1 MRKNNMKK
9 TAARISALFMAVC
22 LTFTYAGP
30 LQINASGPGLAK
42 DSTGAYLI
50 SSADD
55 LNTFA
60 DWVNDGNDCDDDTIK
75 LTADIIARDDFPIIG
90 QYGFWSNDY
99 FEGTFDGQGHAITV
113 NINSDNNFVG
123 LFGCIREAS
132 IKNLT
137 LNGSVTGDNDT
148 TFQDN
153 ATGGICGFVQ
163 LFSDDGG
170 VPFENCVNNA
180 SVTGYGKVGGIVG
193 NNTTKGDYDNIY
205 SCVNCTNNGNIT
217 ALDGADS
224 GGIIGIGSTCINCV
238 NTGNITGD
246 ESYAGGII
254 GRGHNVQIYSCQ
266 NRGTVFS
273 GDAAGGIV
281 GYANFICKYYGCSN
295 LGSVR
300 STGNY
305 FGGII
310 GFSDYHGIVK
320 TEMNYCYNLADLGSV
335 SPHYVGFS
343 GFGYGGLVGCANNNR
358 IISFQYCYTINGTS
372 ANQHAVASDFIGISD
387 GLPDTIRYN
396 GCFTLSEYSD
406 VSNLTALSEEQF
418 SSGEACYLLNRRITY
433 DGFTNW
439 TTYHQTLNDT
449 VTSTGIKKTDEYP
462 NLSDTSYIV
471 SKNADG
477 TYYNADSNRV
487 LTGTAS
493 NGTVKVQALSN
504 GVYVDVAGRHIEKGT
519 TVKLTAAPDT
529 YCNLTGWTEQT
540 AAGQTAVTY
549 VRTGNSITFTMPDR
563 DVKFTPVFERQKY
576 TVTFNANN
584 GTGTM
589 GNQEFE
595 YGIAEKLNTNT
606 FTRPG
611 YTFLGWSTEKSTEAA
626 AYSDKQSITK
636 ISSNSTVKNVTLYAV
651 WKADA
656 DAYLTYTSGDANM
669 GTTSRIYDT
678 CTHGLESNPAI
689 ADVTA
694 VPNAGYHFVR
704 WYDYTNYD
712 YTNKQDVSTDA
723 TLTADQIKAQA
734 YNGSIYKTTAFV
746 AYFEANTYTVEF
758 NANNG
763 TGTKVIQKFKYGTA
777 ETLTA
782 NAFTYENHIF
792 VGWATEAGGAAVYS
806 NAQSVENLTS
816 ANNGTVKLYAVWAD
830 NSDVVLSYMA
840 SDAAMGGV
848 TFASQALSASGTAS
862 GSTAVAGDGYS
873 FVNWTDKDGKEVG
886 TSEEYVPEKSDGSYV
901 TALYTANFKANT
913 YKVVFDD
920 GVDDSSVSGT
930 MADQILTYDK
940 KTNLNTN
947 GFTRKGY
954 VFGGWYV
961 DGVTPVQLYKDGA
974 SVMNLTSV
982 QGAEVTLKAV
992 WTKLPDA
999 ELSYSSGNEEHGSVS
1014 TATEIV
1020 DPYGTPD
1027 GASASAADG
1036 YHFVNWTDANGKEVS
1051 TEASFKPAAEDY
1063 YVTAS
1068 YAANFEANT
1077 YLIVFN
1083 ANEGADSMDDQI
1095 MTYDKTE
1102 KLAANTITR
1111 PGYVFTG
1118 WNTSSDGT
1126 GTAYDNEASISNLTE
1141 EQGAKIDLYAQ
1152 WTSLSDITITYIS
1165 ANRTMGKTLRAYDA
1179 INPETG
1185 VPAGS
1190 AAEAKTGYRFVSW
1203 TYDDQVVTTS
1213 AKLTAAQVAA
1223 NARGNDGYVTG
1234 VFTANF
1240 EAVKGTDDTPDDN
1253 NNNNSNQGGTNV
1265 VDDGYVVPD
1274 TSVKQ

>member
-1 MRKNNMKK
+1 MKK

-22 LTFTYAGP
+22 LMFTYVGP

-75 LTADIIARDDFPIIG
+75 LTTDIIARDDFPIIG

-99 FEGTFDGQGHAITV
+99 FEGIFDGQGHAITV

-123 LFGCIREAS
+123 LFGCIRGAS

-137 LNGSVTGDNDT
+137 LNGSVVGDNDT

-180 SVTGYGKVGGIVG
+180 NVTGYGKVGGIAG
-193 NNTTKGDYDNIY
+193 DNTTEGDYDNKY

-217 ALDGADS
+217 ALDGADC
-224 GGIIGIGSTCINCV
+224 GGIMGEGGTCINCV

-254 GRGHNVQIYSCQ
+254 GRGHNVQIYTCQ

-273 GDAAGGIV
+273 GGAAGGIV
-281 GYANFICKYYGCSN
+281 GYENFICKYYGCSN
-295 LGSVR
+295 LGDVR
-300 STGNY
+300 STGYY

-320 TEMNYCYNLADLGSV
+320 TEMNYCYNLADIGSV
-335 SPHYVGFS
+335 SPHYVGIAGYS
-343 GFGYGGLVGCANNNR
+343 YGGLVGGANNNR

-372 ANQHAVASDFIGISD
+372 SNQHAVASDLIGISD
-387 GLPDTIRYN
+387 GLPNTIRYD

-418 SSGEACYLLNRRITY
+418 SSGEACYFLNRRITY

-439 TTYHQTLNDT
+439 TRYHQILNDT
-449 VTSTGIKKTDEYP
+449 VTSTGIKQKDAYP
-462 NLSDTSYIV
+462 NLYASSYIV
-471 SKNADG
+471 LKNADG
-477 TYYNADSNRV
+477 TYYNADSNKV

-519 TVKLTAAPDT
+519 TVRLTAAPDT

-589 GNQEFE
+589 GTQEFE
-595 YGIAEKLNTNT
+595 YGIAEKLNAST

-611 YTFLGWSTEKSTEAA
+611 YTFLGWSTKNNTETA
-626 AYSDKQSITK
+626 AYSDQQSITK
-636 ISSNSTVKNVTLYAV
+636 ISSDSTVKNVTLYAV

-656 DAYLTYTSGDANM
+656 DAYLTYTSADANM
-669 GTTSRIYDT
+669 GTTSRIYDN
-678 CTHGLESNPAI
+678 CTHGLESNPSI

-694 VPNAGYHFVR
+694 VPTAGYHFVK
-704 WYDYTNYD
+704 WYNYIN
-712 YTNKQDVSTDA
+712 YTNKAEISENA
-723 TLTADQIKAQA
+723 TLSTAQIKAYA
-734 YNGSIYKTTAFV
+734 KSGDIYKTTAFV

-763 TGTKVIQKFKYGTA
+763 TGSMSKQTLTYGTA
-777 ETLTA
+777 KNLTA
-782 NAFTYENHIF
+782 NAFTYTDHIF
-792 VGWATEAGGAAVYS
+792 VGWADTAGGNAVY
-806 NAQSVENLTS
+806 NDQQSVDDL
-816 ANNGTVKLYAVWAD
+816 AKGGTKTLYAVWASS
-830 NSDVVLSYMA
+830 SDVVLSYTA
-840 SDAAMGGV
+840 SDAARGSV
-848 TFASQALSASGTAS
+848 SAAAQALNPTSGTAA
-862 GSTAVAGDGYS
+862 GSSAEANTGYH
-873 FVNWTDKDGKEVG
+873 FVNWTYNGNAVSTESTLSREVVNQYAKVNG
-886 TSEEYVPEKSDGSYV
+886 NYVSSQFI
-901 TALYTANFKANT
+901 ANFTPNT
-913 YKVVFDD
+913 YTVKFSANE
-920 GVDDSSVSGT
+920 GAGT
-930 MADQILTYDK
+930 MADQTLTYDK

-947 GFTRKGY
+947 VFTRKGY

-961 DGVTPVQLYKDGA
+961 DGVTPVQLYKNEA
-974 SVMNLTSV
+974 SVMNLASV
-982 QGAEVTLKAV
+982 QDAEVTLKAV

-1020 DPYGTPD
+1020 DPYGTPG

-1036 YHFVNWTDANGKEVS
+1036 YHFVNWTDANGTEVS
-1051 TEASFKPAAEDY
+1051 TEASLKPTAADY

-1068 YAANFEANT
+1068 YTANFEANT
-1077 YLIVFN
+1077 YAIVFN

-1126 GTAYDNEASISNLTE
+1126 GTAYDDETSILNLTE

-1203 TYDDQVVTTS
+1203 TYDDQVVTTN
-1213 AKLTAAQVAA
+1213 AKLTTAQVAA
-1223 NARGNDGYVTG
+1223 NAKKNDGYVTG

-1240 EAVKGTDDTPDDN
+1240 EAVKGTDDTHDDN
-1253 NNNNSNQGGTNV
+1253 DNSNQDDTNIV
-1265 VDDGYVVPD
+1265 VDDGYAVPD

>member
-1 MRKNNMKK
+1 MRENNMKK

-30 LQINASGPGLAK
+30 LQVNASGPGLSK

-75 LTADIIARDDFPIIG
+75 LTTDIIARDDFPMIG

-99 FEGTFDGQGHAITV
+99 FSGTFDGQGHAITV

-123 LFGCIREAS
+123 LFGCISEAS

-137 LNGSVTGDNDT
+137 LNGSVVGDNDT
-148 TFQDN
+148 SYQSN
-153 ATGGICGFVQ
+153 ATGGICAFVTS
-163 LFSDDGG
+163 FSDDGG
-170 VPFENCVNNA
+170 VPFKNCVNNA

-193 NNTTKGDYDNIY
+193 DNTTKGDYDNVY

-217 ALDGADS
+217 ALEDADC
-224 GGIIGIGSTCINCV
+224 GGIMGEGGYCIDCV

-246 ESYAGGII
+246 DSFAGGIV
-254 GRGHNVQIYSCQ
+254 GKGARVQIHTCQ

-273 GDAAGGIV
+273 NNAAGGIV
-281 GYANFICKYYGCSN
+281 GYENGLSKYYGCSN
-295 LGSVR
+295 LGAVR

-305 FGGII
+305 FGGIV
-310 GFSDYHGIVK
+310 GLSDFYIVH
-320 TEMNYCYNLADLGSV
+320 TEAEIHYCYNLADLGSV
-335 SPHYVGFS
+335 SPHYADVDGY
-343 GFGYGGLVGCANNNR
+343 GYGGLVGGAKTLK
-358 IISFQYCYTINGTS
+358 IIKFDYCYTINGTS
-372 ANQHAVASDFIGISD
+372 PNQNAIASDFIGISA
-387 GLPDTIRYN
+387 GMSASIRYD
-396 GCFTLSEYSD
+396 GCFTLSEHSD
-406 VSNLTALSEEQF
+406 IPDVTALSEEQF
-418 SSGEACYLLNRRITY
+418 SVGEACYLLNRRITY
-433 DGFTNW
+433 DGFTDW

-449 VTSTGIKKTDEYP
+449 VTSTGIKQKDAYP
-462 NLSDTSYIV
+462 NLSASSYIV
-471 SKNADG
+471 VKESDW
-477 TYYNADSNRV
+477 TYCNTDSNKV

-519 TVKLTAAPDT
+519 TVRLTATPNT

-589 GNQEFE
+589 GTQEFE
-595 YGIAEKLNTNT
+595 YGIAEKLTAST

-611 YTFLGWSTEKSTEAA
+611 YTFLGWSTKNNTEAA
-626 AYSDKQSITK
+626 AYSDQQSITK
-636 ISSNSTVKNVTLYAV
+636 ISSDSTVKNVTLYAA

-656 DAYLTYTSGDANM
+656 DAYLTYTSADANM
-669 GTTSRIYDT
+669 GTTSRIYDN
-678 CTHGLESNPAI
+678 CTHGLESDPSITA
-689 ADVTA
+689 VTA
-694 VPNAGYHFVR
+694 EPSTGYHFVK
-704 WYDYTNYD
+704 WYD
-712 YTNKQDVSTDA
+712 YTNKQDISTDA
-723 TLTADQIKAQA
+723 TLSSALIKAQA
-734 YNGSIYKTTAFV
+734 YNDSIYKTTAFV
-746 AYFEANTYTVEF
+746 AYFEANRYTVIFDKGAE
-758 NANNG
+758 AAVG
-763 TGTKVIQKFKYGTA
+763 TMEDQTLTYGK
-777 ETLTA
+777 EENLTA
-782 NAFTYENHIF
+782 NAFTYTNHIF
-792 VGWATEAGGAAVYS
+792 VGWATETGGDPVYI
-806 NAQSVENLTS
+806 NAQSVECLS
-816 ANNGTVKLYAVWAD
+816 SGKDATVTLYAVWASS
-830 NSDVVLSYMA
+830 SDVVLSYA
-840 SDAAMGGV
+840 AADAARGSV
-848 TFASQALSASGTAS
+848 SAAAERLLASGEAK
-862 GSTAVAGDGYS
+862 GSTATAKTGYS

-886 TSEEYVPEKSDGSYV
+886 TLVKYVPENSGGDYV
-901 TALYTANFKANT
+901 TAAYTANFKANT

-920 GVDDSSVSGT
+920 DVDDNSVSGM
-930 MADQILTYDK
+930 MADQTLTYGTE
-940 KTNLNTN
+940 TNLNTN

-961 DGVTPVQLYKDGA
+961 EGVTPVQLYKDGA
-974 SVMNLTSV
+974 SVMNLDSD
-982 QGAEVTLKAV
+982 QGATVTLKAV

-999 ELSYSSGNEEHGSVS
+999 EMSYSSGNEENGNVS
-1014 TATEIV
+1014 TAAEIV
-1020 DPYGTPD
+1020 DPYGKPA

-1051 TEASFKPAAEDY
+1051 KEASYIPTAADY

-1068 YAANFEANT
+1068 YTANFEANT
-1077 YLIVFN
+1077 YAIVFN

-1111 PGYVFTG
+1111 PGYAFTG

-1126 GTAYDNEASISNLTE
+1126 GTAYDDETSILNLTE

-1152 WTSLSDITITYIS
+1152 WTSLSDITTTYIS

-1203 TYDDQVVTTS
+1203 TYDDQVVTTN
-1213 AKLTAAQVAA
+1213 AKLTTAQVAA
-1223 NARGNDGYVTG
+1223 NAKKNDGYVTG

-1240 EAVKGTDDTPDDN
+1240 EAVKGTDDTHGDN
-1253 NNNNSNQGGTNV
+1253 DNSNQDDTNIV
-1265 VDDGYVVPD
+1265 VDDGYAVPD
-1274 TSVKQ
+1274 TSVK